1 MTHCLKKDKELL
13 LGEVTQH
20 LSLHSESY
28 WSIAQLDANLGYK
41 DHTTN
46 KKNSLSLNLQILQPN
61 PFTLFY
67 IQETESWEITVA

>member
-1 MTHCLKKDKELL
+1 MTQCLKKDKELL

-28 WSIAQLDANLGYK
+28 WSIAELDANLGYK

-46 KKNSLSLNLQILQPN
+46 SLSLNLQTLQPN

-67 IQETESWEITVA
+67 TQETKSWEITAA